1 MLDILLPV
9 VNVGLFPNDDVTRVS
24 LYPSQE
30 PISVG
35 AIYSIGDMNPEDYF
49 PNTAIKKK

>member
-1 MLDILLPV
+1 MDILLPV
-9 VNVGLFPNDDVTRVS
+9 VNVGIYPNDGVTHVS

>member
-1 MLDILLPV
+1 MDILLPV
-9 VNVGLFPNDDVTRVS
+9 VNVGLYPNDDVTHVS
-24 LYPSQE
+24 LFPSQE
-30 PISVG
+30 PITVG

>member
-9 VNVGLFPNDDVTRVS
+9 VNVGLFPNDDVTHVS
-24 LYPSQE
+24 LFPSQE